1 MGQART
7 ICLAGHSGCGKTT
20 LALALMKRAGVKDQ
34 ISFDASPEEK
44 ERGCTIDM
52 GIGAF
57 QVDGVSITLLD
68 TPGGDEFLE
77 EMYKAIPVADL
88 SILVVTR

>member
-7 ICLAGHSGCGKTT
+7 ICLVGHSGCGKTT

-44 ERGCTIDM
+44 ERGSTIDM

-57 QVDGVSITLLD
+57 QVDGVPITLLD
-68 TPGGDEFLE
+68 TPG
-77 EMYKAIPVADL
+77 
-88 SILVVTR
+88 